1 MYVLIGGGGKVGYYL
16 AEELMRSNNEVV
28 IIERD
33 GARVRQIREE
43 LGECVVEGDCC
54 EVSTLDAAGIG
65 RADIAAAV
73 TGDDEDNLVFCEIA
87 RSRGATRTIAR
98 VNNPKNE
105 LLFKRRGMET
115 TVSATQA
122 ILAQIEPELP
132 TTELIPLLQ
141 LHGGLEIVEIRLP
154 ESSPAAGRAIAQLWL
169 PQESLILLVIGD
181 EGMPRVPSGE
191 TRLEAGDIIVA
202 VTRRDGVE
210 RLQQALTGTGAGL
223 DT

>member
-1 MYVLIGGGGKVGYYL
+1 MYVLVGGGGKVGYYL
-16 AEELMRSNNEVV
+16 AEELMRSNHEVA

-33 GARVRQIREE
+33 AARVRQIREE

-54 EVSTLDAAGIG
+54 EVATLDAAGIG

-87 RSRGATRTIAR
+87 RFRGAARTIAR

-132 TTELIPLLQ
+132 TTDLIPLLQ

-154 ESSPAAGRAIAQLWL
+154 ESSPAAGRAISQLWL
-169 PQESLILLVIGD
+169 PQESLILLVIGE
-181 EGMPRVPSGE
+181 EGMPRIPSGE
-191 TRLEAGDIIVA
+191 THLEAGDVLVA
-202 VTRRDGVE
+202 VTRHDGVE
-210 RLQQALTGTGAGL
+210 RLRQVLAGTGAGL
-223 DT
+223 ET